1 MHKIAIIGA
10 GMISYS
16 HANAISNLSNAELI
30 AVCDINEKSAKK
42 LGAENDCPYYTNVE
56 TMLDLEKEIEIV
68 IITVPTF
75 LHEEIVSLCSKYK
88 KQILCEKPLELTVDK
103 TKKLLNSV
111 HDAGVIFMTAQVV
124 RFWTGYTQI
133 KRMYDTGELGDVYL
147 AYATRCSVM
156 QSWGNTWLVDPNL
169 GQGAIL
175 DMHVHDIDYLRHLL
189 GPVDYVFCAANKDST
204 QCYNSAFSTICFKNG
219 AKSVAQTSFNMQDN
233 YPFTMS
239 LQIIGTLATVEM
251 KYSAGTNIGQRDSI
265 DSEIRIFKKG
275 AQPIIE
281 TLDLYD
287 GYTKQ
292 LAYFLDCVDKNI
304 QPERVPHDE
313 NLEVIKIACA
323 IRHSAQTE
331 EKIFIV

>member
-42 LGAENDCPYYTNVE
+42 LGSENNCQHFTDIE
-56 TMLDLEKEIEIV
+56 TMFYEKKDIGIV
-68 IITVPTF
+68 IVTVPTF
-75 LHEEIVSLCSKYK
+75 LHEEVVSICAKHNK
-88 KQILCEKPLELTVDK
+88 HILCEKPLELTVEK
-103 TKKLLNSV
+103 TKKLLKSV
-111 HDAGVIFMTAQVV
+111 HDAGVVFMTAQVV
-124 RFWTGYTQI
+124 RFWTGYTEI
-133 KRMYDTGELGDVYL
+133 KQMYDSGELGEVYL
-147 AYATRCSVM
+147 AYATRCSEM

-189 GPVDYVFCAANKDST
+189 GPVDYVFCAAKKDST
-204 QCYNSAFSTICFKNG
+204 HCFNSAFSTIAFKNG
-219 AKSVAQTSFNMQDN
+219 AKSVAQTSFNMQDG
-233 YPFTMS
+233 YPFSMT

-251 KYSAGTNIGQRDSI
+251 KYCAGSNIGERDSI

-275 AQPIIE
+275 SEQILKK
-281 TLDLYD
+281 LDLYD

-292 LAYFLDCVDKNI
+292 LEYYLDCVSKNI
-304 QPERVPHDE
+304 QPDRVPHDQ

-323 IRHSAQTE
+323 IRESAETE
-331 EKIFIV
+331 QKIYIK